1 MVSNNSL
8 VLYRYGYP
16 VEIWGFFSF
25 YFYWAHIKIFVMKY
39 KFLTSCLLLCCGAIC
54 SYGALAYDL
63 VESGEYTLTYLNSVL
78 AGDKYLY
85 VKGSPIEQQTV
96 FIVDSSFNGDFD
108 VNLNLER
115 IVFLKLGNDYLALH
129 NDNPDEIMRL
139 QGLYPQALLM
149 VVEENPSSIYDYQWY
164 ECDGYLCLRQVNS
177 NAYNQSRQEEQHRI
191 MVATQGVQNNPQM
204 LLQPMSVIHQEELT
218 MMYDFSDEFFMSVAP
233 EYYFSK
239 NFNGLGLKLNS
250 GVGVLGKLSVG
261 FSAYAY
267 RSDFEN
273 SVSGFKSNIYGGNVR
288 LNYNLDEQLFLRGV
302 GGASFASIDCD
313 SVVVGDEFTNNP
325 NAFGV
330 YGGMDFGA
338 KFNFES
344 GMFLSPFIGVNFV
357 RESVVDVNQSDLFL
371 RVGNDIGF
379 KYFMD
384 GVSYN
389 YFLRTGVNSD
399 GYLDADLGIGVWTV
413 SDKIGG
419 SVSVGV
425 MDTDFGWSGKI
436 SGNIRF
442 AF

>member
-1 MVSNNSL
+1 
-8 VLYRYGYP
+8 
-16 VEIWGFFSF
+16 
-25 YFYWAHIKIFVMKY
+25 MKY
-39 KFLTSCLLLCCGAIC
+39 KFLTSCLLSCCASIC

-63 VESGEYTLTYLNSVL
+63 EITSTSDITGNGPFSNVGILTGGNYNLSALDNVLDSGAL
-78 AGDKYLY
+78 LY
-85 VKGSPIEQQTV
+85 VNAPLSENTC
-96 FIVDSSFNGDFD
+96 FIADLAFD
-108 VNLNLER
+108 GNMDVSLNLDSN
-115 IVFLKLGNDYLALH
+115 VKLKLMDEYLAIQT
-129 NDNPDEIMRL
+129 NPDEIMRL
-139 QGLYPQALLM
+139 RSLSPQNRLIII
-149 VVEENPSSIYDYQWY
+149 EGDSPSGIYNY
-164 ECDGYLCLRQVNS
+164 EWVSCADGTGKCLKRVNS

-204 LLQPMSVIHQEELT
+204 LLQPMSVINQKELT

-288 LNYNLDEQLFLRGV
+288 LNYNMYEQLFLRGV
-302 GGASFASIDCD
+302 GGVSFASIDCD
-313 SVVVGDEFTNNP
+313 SVVDGDEFTNNP

-344 GMFLSPFIGVNFV
+344 GMFLSPFVGVNFV